1 MSQLQVTN
9 FESNTLSANVITA
22 GQTTV
27 NSTGMFLSKTE
38 SDYSGAI
45 STSAVIVSET
55 NENYT
60 MSAEFNNS
68 SDSYVAGNA
77 TITNFDTYIRLTATT
92 TDPTITS
99 PAFSHFGTTIGKIV
113 IKIRR
118 ITGSGWDG
126 SIFYSTAGHG
136 FSESYKWDPPQP
148 TWNGTDWAYIQ
159 LDANQ
164 LFAGGD
170 DFITNT
176 ITQIRF
182 DFGTTSADVFEID
195 YIRYYPINIIKPV
208 VTVPSINVAGISYT
222 TLPNETVNTQ
232 IFTANGTWV
241 KPSWANTGNE
251 LVIVHMWGGGG
262 GGYVDAG
269 AGGGGGA
276 FVFGYFK
283 ESQCNSTCN
292 VVVGG
297 AGLNQPFNGSTAGGN
312 SIFYANTTNSL
323 VAYGGGPG
331 RSDLSA
337 QAWGGGGGGWLSAG
351 SGNTSGTYPGGPL
364 TRSANS
370 TVDAIDSTF
379 GGGGGG
385 WGNSAGSSR
394 SSTASVYGGGGGA
407 GSNTS
412 LVLGYSSIFGGAG
425 GRGTGPVLQ
434 SVYGGNGGNNT
445 VAPTTPG
452 GGGGVQT
459 SAVRGE
465 VRVYTLRITG

>member
-1 MSQLQVTN
+1 MSQLQVTTL
-9 FESNTLSANVITA
+9 EANTLSANVITA

-27 NSTGMFLSKTE
+27 NSAGMFLSKTE

-68 SDSYVAGNA
+68 SDSYTAGNA

-92 TDPTITS
+92 TDPTLTS
-99 PAFSHFGTTIGKIV
+99 PAFSRFGTTIGKIV

-118 ITGSGWDG
+118 ISGSGWDG

-195 YIRYYPINIIKPV
+195 YIRYYPINIIKSV
-208 VTVPSINVAGISYT
+208 ITTPSINIGGTSYT
-222 TLPNETVNTQ
+222 SLTSESVNTQ
-232 IFTANGTWV
+232 IFTANGTWT

-251 LVIVHMWGGGG
+251 LVIVHAWGGGG
-262 GGYVDAG
+262 GGYVDASV
-269 AGGGGGA
+269 GGGGGA

-283 ESQCNSTCN
+283 ASQCNATCN
-292 VVVGG
+292 VVVGR
-297 AGLNQPFNGSTAGGN
+297 AGTNQPFNQSTAGGN

-323 VAYGGGPG
+323 VAYGGGPA

-370 TVDAIDSTF
+370 TVSAIDSTF
-379 GGGGGG
+379 GGGGGA
-385 WGNSAGSSR
+385 WGNTTTGK
-394 SSTASVYGGGGGA
+394 SSTASIYGGGGGD
-407 GSNTS
+407 GGEGG
-412 LVLGYSSIFGGAG
+412 LIIEYSSMFGGAG
-425 GRGTGPVLQ
+425 GCGALPVFR

-445 VAPTTPG
+445 VSATAPG

-459 SAVRGE
+459 SAARGE